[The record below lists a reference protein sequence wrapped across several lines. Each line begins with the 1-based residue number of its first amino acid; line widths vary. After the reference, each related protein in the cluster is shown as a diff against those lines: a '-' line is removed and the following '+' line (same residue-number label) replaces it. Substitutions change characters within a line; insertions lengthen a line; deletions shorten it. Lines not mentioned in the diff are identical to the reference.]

1 VTEPRR
7 DREASPVP
15 PKGAEQDYARPGDP
29 VSVGRKSSDSPDLAA
44 PFPDLTEERKIVSIL
59 CVDLVGFVARSDQAD
74 PEDIR
79 AALRPYYTSVRR
91 ELARWGGTVEKFI
104 GDAVMAAFGAPVAHE
119 DDAERAVRAALRVIQ
134 AVHELNA
141 AEPGLELAVR
151 AAVTTGEA
159 VVARGARTGEGE
171 GIATGDVVSTAARL
185 QAIAPVGSVVVDETT
200 YRTTRHLV
208 DYGALAPVPAKEQI
222 EPIHVWQARGAR
234 AQYGADPAGA
244 TPSPFIGRTHE
255 LAILKALYA
264 RAAREGSVQLVT
276 VAGEPGVGKSRL
288 VREFRAFVDWQ
299 PELARWRQ
307 GRCLPYGEGITFWAL
322 GEIVK
327 SQAEIFESDGPR
339 EASDKLAAA
348 IEAIVEDPAE
358 REWLTSR
365 LAVLVG
371 ASSPGVGSVAERS
384 ESFAAWRRFFE
395 AVAADRPLV
404 LVFED
409 VHWAGAALLEFV
421 EYLLDWATGLP
432 FLVVCTTRPELFE
445 RHPGW
450 GGGKRNSTTISLA
463 PLSREETIQLIAAHL
478 PGAELPG
485 ETQIALLERAGGNPL
500 YAGEFARML
509 ADRGIVERRG
519 GTMQVAA
526 GADIPIPETV
536 QAVIAARLD
545 TLPAERKALLHD
557 AAVMGTVFWTG
568 AVAFMSGL
576 DEHAV
581 EQGLR
586 AVARKEL
593 LRPIRNSSVKGE
605 AEYSFQHLLIR
616 DVAYQQIPR
625 AARVHK
631 HRAAAAWIERLAGD
645 RVTDHADIL
654 AHHYG
659 QALQLAKAAGLDDD
673 TRELEVRVRRFLIM
687 AGDRALEF
695 EARKAE
701 AFYRQALTLSPPR
714 HPQRAGLLQKTAE
727 AALMSGRLSEAQ
739 RDFEEAIVEFRAQ
752 EDSRGAGEAMVRLA
766 RTYWFRGETDRKR
779 ALLAQAIELLERE
792 PHGRELALAYT
803 HSAADHMVANRSSEC
818 AAWSEKALALAQE
831 LGLDA
836 EAIRARQLRGLARC
850 QVSDLAAG
858 LADLREALRLSLDL
872 GLGNETIRSYG
883 NLGDW
888 VWVAE
893 GPAQGLDVK
902 RAGIEFG
909 ERRGLTLPVMW
920 AKAETLWP
928 LFDLGHWDELLRIA
942 RELIDWDRRQGG
954 GQVAVVALT
963 YMAYVF
969 ACRGEV
975 SEAHDL
981 AAEFLSSAR
990 EIRDPQV
997 LVPAVA
1003 VVSLIEHMRGN
1014 HMTTMRLVEE
1024 IEEITRDRP
1033 VFRARHLPE
1042 AVRLS
1047 VAAGAIGLAERLLDS
1062 NLHRAAR
1069 HEYSALASRAV
1080 LTEARGKPA
1089 EASAL
1094 YAEAAE
1100 RWASYRFAWEHGHAA
1115 LGAGRCLLAVS
1126 QHREATEHLREARTT
1141 FEALQASPLATE
1153 ADRLL
1158 TESER
1163 GSHRQDG

>member
-1 VTEPRR
+1 
-7 DREASPVP
+7 
-15 PKGAEQDYARPGDP
+15 
-29 VSVGRKSSDSPDLAA
+29 
-44 PFPDLTEERKIVSIL
+44 VSIL

-79 AALRPYYTSVRR
+79 TTLRPYYTCVRR
-91 ELARWGGTVEKFI
+91 ELVRWGGTVEKFI

-119 DDAERAVRAALRVIQ
+119 DDAERAVRAALRVVE
-134 AVHELNA
+134 AVQELNV

-159 VVARGARTGEGE
+159 VVARAATKVEGA
-171 GIATGDVVSTAARL
+171 GIATGDVVNRAARL
-185 QAIAPVGSVVVDETT
+185 QAIAPVGTVVVDELTH
-200 YRTTRHLV
+200 RTTRQLV
-208 DYGALAPVPAKEQI
+208 DYETLDPVSAKDLVERIQ
-222 EPIHVWQARGAR
+222 VWQAKAAR
-234 AQYGADPAGA
+234 SRYGVDPAEA
-244 TPSPFIGRTHE
+244 TPSPFIDRSHE
-255 LAILKALYA
+255 LALLKALYA
-264 RAAREGSVQLVT
+264 RAAREGSAQLVT
-276 VAGEPGVGKSRL
+276 VTGEPGMGKSRL

-299 PELARWRQ
+299 SERARWRQ

-327 SQAEIFESDGPR
+327 SQAGILESDTPH
-339 EASDKLAAA
+339 EAADKLATAVAA
-348 IEAIVEDPAE
+348 IIDDPT
-358 REWLTSR
+358 EWDWLKAR
-365 LAVLVG
+365 LAILVG
-371 ASSPGVGSVAERS
+371 ANAPGVGARAERS

-409 VHWAGAALLEFV
+409 VHWAGAALLDFIEYFV
-421 EYLLDWATGLP
+421 DWVAGLP

-445 RHPGW
+445 RRPGW

-463 PLSREETIQLIAAHL
+463 PLSREETSRLITAHL
-478 PGAELPG
+478 SGAELPG
-485 ETQIALLERAGGNPL
+485 ETQTALLERAGGNPL

-519 GTMQVAA
+519 RTVQVAA

-557 AAVMGTVFWTG
+557 AAVVGTVFWAG
-568 AVAFMSGL
+568 AVAFMSGV
-576 DEHAV
+576 DEGAV

-586 AVARKEL
+586 TVVGKEL
-593 LRPIRNSSVKGE
+593 LRPVRTSSVKGQ
-605 AEYSFQHLLIR
+605 AEYSFRHLLIR

-625 AARVHK
+625 VARVRK
-631 HRAAAAWIERLAGD
+631 HRMAAAWIERLAGD
-645 RVTDHADIL
+645 RVTDHAEIL

-659 QALQLAKAAGLDDD
+659 QALQLAKAAGLDED
-673 TRELEVRVRRFLIM
+673 THALEAQVRRFLIM

-695 EARKAE
+695 DARKAE
-701 AFYRQALTLSPPR
+701 AFYRQALKVCSPR
-714 HPQRAGLLQKTAE
+714 HSDRARLLGKTAE
-727 AALMSGRLSEAQ
+727 AALVGGRLSEAQ

-752 EDSRGAGEAMVRLA
+752 GDILGAGEAMVRLA

-792 PHGRELALAYT
+792 PPGRELALAYAHT
-803 HSAADHMVANRSSEC
+803 AADHMVANRSHEC
-818 AAWSEKALALAQE
+818 AVWSEKALALAQE

-836 EAIRARQLRGLARC
+836 EAVRARQLRGLARC
-850 QVSDLAAG
+850 QLSDVAGG
-858 LADLREALRLSLDL
+858 LADLREALRLSLEL

-893 GPAQGLDVK
+893 GPTRGLEVK

-920 AKAETLWP
+920 ARTETLWL
-928 LFDLGHWDELLRIA
+928 LFDLGQWDELVRIA
-942 RELIDWDRRQGG
+942 GELVEWDRREGG
-954 GQVAVVALT
+954 GQVTVVALT

-969 ACRGEV
+969 VCRGEV
-975 SEAHDL
+975 SRAQGFSE
-981 AAEFLSSAR
+981 EFLPRAR

-1003 VVSLIEHMRGN
+1003 VVSLIEHSRGN
-1014 HMTTMRLVEE
+1014 HVTAVRLVEE
-1024 IEEITRDRP
+1024 IEEVTRDRP

-1042 AVRLS
+1042 ALRVC
-1047 VAAGAIGLAERLLDS
+1047 VAAGAIPLAEGLLRIDA
-1062 NLHRAAR
+1062 HMAAR
-1069 HEYSALASRAV
+1069 YRHAVLTARAV
-1080 LTEARGKPA
+1080 LAEAQGRLE

-1094 YAEAAE
+1094 YEEAAE
-1100 RWASYRFAWEHGHAA
+1100 RWADYGFALEHGQTA
-1115 LGAGRCLLAVS
+1115 LGAGRCLVAVAR
-1126 QHREATEHLREARTT
+1126 HREAVARLVEARTT
-1141 FEALQASPLATE
+1141 FDALRAGPLLAEVDRMLARATGGAS
-1153 ADRLL
+1153 
-1158 TESER
+1158 
-1163 GSHRQDG
+1163 

>member
-1 VTEPRR
+1 MQWP
-7 DREASPVP
+7 S
-15 PKGAEQDYARPGDP
+15 GDP
-29 VSVGRKSSDSPDLAA
+29 PSLGS
-44 PFPDLTEERKIVSIL
+44 PFPELKEERKVVSIL

-79 AALRPYYTSVRR
+79 TTLRPYYTCVRR
-91 ELARWGGTVEKFI
+91 ELVRWGGTVEKFI

-119 DDAERAVRAALRVIQ
+119 DDAERAVRAALRIVE
-134 AVHELNA
+134 AVQELNA
-141 AEPGLELAVR
+141 AEPGLELALR

-159 VVARGARTGEGE
+159 VVARGARTVEGG
-171 GIATGDVVSTAARL
+171 GIATGDVVNTAARL
-185 QAIAPVGSVVVDETT
+185 QAIAPVGAVVVDEAT

-208 DYGALAPVPAKEQI
+208 DYEALDPVSVKEQV
-222 EPIHVWQARGAR
+222 EPIQVWHAKASRGP
-234 AQYGADPAGA
+234 YGADSAEA

-255 LAILKALYA
+255 LALLKALYA
-264 RAAREGSVQLVT
+264 RAAREGSAQLVT

-299 PELARWRQ
+299 PERARWRQ

-327 SQAEIFESDGPR
+327 SQAGILESDSPH

-348 IEAIVEDPAE
+348 IGAIIEDPTE
-358 REWLTSR
+358 RDWLKTR
-365 LAVLVG
+365 LALLVG
-371 ASSPGVGSVAERS
+371 ASAPGAGGPAERS
-384 ESFAAWRRFFE
+384 ESFAAWRRFLE
-395 AVAADRPLV
+395 AVADDRPLV

-421 EYLLDWATGLP
+421 EYLVDWATGLP

-450 GGGKRNSTTISLA
+450 GGGKRDSTTISLA
-463 PLSREETIQLIAAHL
+463 PLSREETSRLIAAHL
-478 PGAELPG
+478 PGVELPG

-519 GTMQVAA
+519 QTMQVAA

-557 AAVMGTVFWTG
+557 AAVVGTVFWVG
-568 AVAFMSGL
+568 ALAFMSGL
-576 DEHAV
+576 DERAV
-581 EQGLR
+581 EAR
-586 AVARKEL
+586 ACERSPRKEL
-593 LRPIRNSSVKGE
+593 LRPVRNSSVKGE
-605 AEYSFQHLLIR
+605 AEYSFRHLLIR

-625 AARVHK
+625 AARVRK

-673 TRELEVRVRRFLIM
+673 THELEVQVRRFLIM

-695 EARKAE
+695 DARKAE
-701 AFYRQALTLSPPR
+701 AFYRQALKLSPPR
-714 HPQRAGLLQKTAE
+714 HPDRARLLGKTAE
-727 AALMSGRLSEAQ
+727 AALVGGRLSEAQ

-752 EDSRGAGEAMVRLA
+752 GEILGAGEAMVRLA

-792 PHGRELALAYT
+792 PPGRELALAYT
-803 HSAADHMVANRSSEC
+803 HSAADHMVANRSPDC

-850 QVSDLAAG
+850 QLSDLVGG

-888 VWVAE
+888 VWVVE
-893 GPAQGLDVK
+893 GPARGLDVK

-928 LFDLGHWDELLRIA
+928 LFDLGQWDELLRIA
-942 RELIDWDRRQGG
+942 GDLIERDRRQGG
-954 GQVAVVALT
+954 GQVTVVALT

-969 ACRGEV
+969 VCRGEL
-975 SEAHDL
+975 SQAQAL
-981 AAEFLSSAR
+981 AEEFLPRSR

-1003 VVSLIEHMRGN
+1003 VVSLIEHTRGN
-1014 HMTTMRLVEE
+1014 HVTTVRLIEE
-1024 IEEITRDRP
+1024 IEEVTRDRP

-1042 AVRLS
+1042 ALRVS
-1047 VAAGAIGLAERLLDS
+1047 VAAGAIRLAERLLDS
-1062 NLHRAAR
+1062 NVHRAAR
-1069 HEYSALASRAV
+1069 HQHSVLAGRAV
-1080 LTEARGKPA
+1080 LTEAQGRHDA
-1089 EASAL
+1089 ASAL
-1094 YAEAAE
+1094 YAEVAE
-1100 RWASYRFAWEHGHAA
+1100 HWANYGFALEHGQAA
-1115 LGAGRCLLAVS
+1115 LGAGRCLVAVGR
-1126 QHREATEHLREARTT
+1126 HHEAAAHLVEARRV
-1141 FEALQASPLATE
+1141 FDALRAGPLLAE
-1153 ADRLL
+1153 ADRVLAQVK
-1158 TESER
+1158 SAA
-1163 GSHRQDG
+1163 S

>member
-1 VTEPRR
+1 MTTTNGE
-7 DREASPVP
+7 
-15 PKGAEQDYARPGDP
+15 GARLGDAER
-29 VSVGRKSSDSPDLAA
+29 VGRQSGTPPALGSQ
-44 PFPDLTEERKIVSIL
+44 FPELKEERKVVSIL
-59 CVDLVGFVARSDQAD
+59 CVDLVDFVARSDQAD

-79 AALRPYYTSVRR
+79 TTLRPYYTCVRR
-91 ELARWGGTVEKFI
+91 ELVRWGGTVEKFI

-119 DDAERAVRAALRVIQ
+119 DDAERAVRAALRIVQ
-134 AVHELNA
+134 AVQELNA
-141 AEPGLELAVR
+141 ADPGLELALR

-159 VVARGARTGEGE
+159 VVARGTRTVEGE
-171 GIATGDVVSTAARL
+171 GIATGDVVNTAARL
-185 QAIAPVGSVVVDETT
+185 QTIAPIGSVVVDEAT

-208 DYGALAPVPAKEQI
+208 DYEALAPVSVKEQI
-222 EPIHVWQARGAR
+222 EPIRAWRARAARGR
-234 AQYGADPAGA
+234 YGADLAEA

-255 LAILKALYA
+255 LTLLKALYA

-288 VREFRAFVDWQ
+288 VREFRAFVEWQ

-307 GRCLPYGEGITFWAL
+307 GRCLPYGEGIAFWAL

-327 SQAEIFESDGPR
+327 SQAGILESDGPQ

-348 IEAIVEDPAE
+348 IGAIIEEPAE
-358 REWLTSR
+358 RDWLKAR
-365 LAVLVG
+365 LALLVG
-371 ASSPGVGSVAERS
+371 ASAPGAGSVAERS
-384 ESFAAWRRFFE
+384 ESFAAWRRFLE

-421 EYLLDWATGLP
+421 EYLVDWATGLP

-445 RHPGW
+445 GHPGW
-450 GGGKRNSTTISLA
+450 GGGKRDSTTVSLA
-463 PLSREETIQLIAAHL
+463 PLSREETSRLIAAYL

-509 ADRGIVERRG
+509 ADRGIVERQG
-519 GTMQVAA
+519 QIMQVAA

-545 TLPAERKALLHD
+545 TLPAERKALVHD
-557 AAVMGTVFWTG
+557 AAVVGTVFWTG
-568 AVAFMSGL
+568 ALAFMSGL

-581 EQGLR
+581 EQELR
-586 AVARKEL
+586 TVARKEL
-593 LRPIRNSSVKGE
+593 LGPVRNSSVKGE
-605 AEYSFQHLLIR
+605 AEYSFRHRLIR

-625 AARVHK
+625 AARARK
-631 HRAAAAWIERLAGD
+631 HQTAAAWIERLAGD

-659 QALQLAKAAGLDDD
+659 QALQLARAAGLDDD
-673 TRELEVRVRRFLIM
+673 TRELEARVRRFFVM

-695 EARKAE
+695 DARKAE
-701 AFYRQALTLSPPR
+701 AFYRQALTLSPSR
-714 HPQRAGLLQKTAE
+714 HPERAGLLGKAAE
-727 AALMSGRLSEAQ
+727 AALIGGRLSEAQ

-752 EDSRGAGEAMVRLA
+752 GDSLGAGETMVRLA

-779 ALLAQAIELLERE
+779 VLLTQAIELLERE
-792 PHGRELALAYT
+792 RPGRELALAYT
-803 HSAADHMVANRSSEC
+803 HGAADHMVANRSSDC
-818 AAWSEKALALAQE
+818 TVWSEKALALAQE

-850 QVSDLAAG
+850 QLSDLTNG

-893 GPAQGLDVK
+893 GPARGLDVK

-928 LFDLGHWDELLRIA
+928 LFDLGRWDELLRIA
-942 RELIDWDRRQGG
+942 SEVIEWDRRQGG
-954 GQVAVVALT
+954 GQVSVVALT

-969 ACRGEV
+969 VCRGEL
-975 SEAHDL
+975 SRAHDL
-981 AAEFLSSAR
+981 VEAFLPRAR

-1003 VVSLIEHMRGN
+1003 VVSLIEHARGN
-1014 HMTTMRLVEE
+1014 PVTTVRLIEE

-1033 VFRARHLPE
+1033 VFRSRHLPE
-1042 AVRLS
+1042 TLRVC
-1047 VAAGAIGLAERLLDS
+1047 VASNAIRLAELLLDG
-1062 NLHRAAR
+1062 NVHRAAR
-1069 HEYSALASRAV
+1069 HEYSVLAGRAV
-1080 LTEARGKPA
+1080 LTEAQGQPD

-1094 YAEAAE
+1094 YAEASE
-1100 RWASYRFAWEHGHAA
+1100 RWKNYGFPLEHGQAA
-1115 LGAGRCLLAVS
+1115 LGAGRCLVAVGRP
-1126 QHREATEHLREARTT
+1126 HEAADHLLEARRT
-1141 FEALQASPLATE
+1141 FDALQARPLL
-1153 ADRLL
+1153 ADADGVLAQ
-1158 TESER
+1158 TER
-1163 GSHRQDG
+1163 GTRWSDG

>member
-1 VTEPRR
+1 VTEPHR
-7 DREASPVP
+7 DREASLDP
-15 PKGAEQDYARPGDP
+15 PRGETDRARPREAEG
-29 VSVGRKSSDSPDLAA
+29 VGRQLGDVAALGSPLPDLQ
-44 PFPDLTEERKIVSIL
+44 EERKVVSIL

-79 AALRPYYTSVRR
+79 TALRPYYTSVRR

-134 AVHELNA
+134 AVQELNA
-141 AEPGLELAVR
+141 VEPGLELALR

-159 VVARGARTGEGE
+159 VVARGARTVEGE
-171 GIATGDVVSTAARL
+171 GIATGDVVNTAARL
-185 QAIAPVGSVVVDETT
+185 QALAPVGSVVVDETT

-208 DYGALAPVPAKEQI
+208 DYEALAPVSVKEQVA
-222 EPIHVWQARGAR
+222 PIRVWQARAAR
-234 AQYGADPAGA
+234 ARYGADPAEA

-255 LAILKALYA
+255 LALLKALYA
-264 RAAREGSVQLVT
+264 RATREGSVQLVT

-307 GRCLPYGEGITFWAL
+307 GRCLPYGEGIAFWAL

-327 SQAEIFESDGPR
+327 SQAEILESDGPH

-348 IEAIVEDPAE
+348 IGAIIEDPAE
-358 REWLTSR
+358 RDWLTSR
-365 LAVLVG
+365 LALLVG
-371 ASSPGVGSVAERS
+371 ASAPGVGSVAERS
-384 ESFAAWRRFFE
+384 ESFAAWRRFLE

-421 EYLLDWATGLP
+421 EYLVDWATGLP
-432 FLVVCTTRPELFE
+432 SLVVCTTRPELFE

-450 GGGKRNSTTISLA
+450 GGGKRDSTTISLA
-463 PLSREETIQLIAAHL
+463 PLSREETSRLIAAHL

-519 GTMQVAA
+519 ETMQVAA

-557 AAVMGTVFWTG
+557 AAVVGTVFWTG
-568 AVAFMSGL
+568 ALAFMSGL

-586 AVARKEL
+586 TVARKEL
-593 LRPIRNSSVKGE
+593 VRPVRNSSVKGE
-605 AEYSFQHLLIR
+605 AEYSFRHLLIR

-625 AARVHK
+625 AARVRK
-631 HRAAAAWIERLAGD
+631 HQTAAAWIERLAGD

-673 TRELEVRVRRFLIM
+673 THELEVRVRRFLVM

-695 EARKAE
+695 DARKAE

-714 HPQRAGLLQKTAE
+714 HPERAGLLGKTAE
-727 AALMSGRLSEAQ
+727 AALVGGRLSEAQ

-752 EDSRGAGEAMVRLA
+752 GDSLGVGEAMVRLA

-779 ALLAQAIELLERE
+779 ALLTQAIELLERE
-792 PHGRELALAYT
+792 SPGRELALAYT
-803 HSAADHMVANRSSEC
+803 HGAADHMVANRSPEC

-850 QVSDLAAG
+850 QLSDLVGG

-893 GPAQGLDVK
+893 GPARGLDVK

-942 RELIDWDRRQGG
+942 RELIEWDRRQGG
-954 GQVAVVALT
+954 GQVTVVALT
-963 YMAYVF
+963 YTAYVF
-969 ACRGEV
+969 GCRGEL
-975 SEAHDL
+975 SQAHGL
-981 AAEFLSSAR
+981 AAEFLPRAR

-1003 VVSLIEHMRGN
+1003 VVALIEHTRGN
-1014 HMTTMRLVEE
+1014 QVTTVRLIEE

-1033 VFRARHLPE
+1033 VFRSRHLPE
-1042 AVRLS
+1042 AVRVS
-1047 VAAGAIGLAERLLDS
+1047 VAAGAIRLAERLLDS
-1062 NLHRAAR
+1062 NVHRAAR
-1069 HEYSALASRAV
+1069 HQYSVLASRAV
-1080 LTEARGKPA
+1080 LTEAWGKPE

-1094 YAEAAE
+1094 YAEVAE
-1100 RWASYRFAWEHGHAA
+1100 RWADYGFALEHGQAA
-1115 LGAGRCLLAVS
+1115 LGAGRCLVAVGR
-1126 QHREATEHLREARTT
+1126 HHEAVDYLREARRT
-1141 FEALQASPLATE
+1141 FDALQAGPLFAD
-1153 ADRLL
+1153 ADRVLVQAEHG
-1158 TESER
+1158 TD
-1163 GSHRQDG
+1163 RQDG

>member
-1 VTEPRR
+1 MTEPR
-7 DREASPVP
+7 DRRSSPPPPGEAE
-15 PKGAEQDYARPGDP
+15 KDLARPGEAE
-29 VSVGRKSSDSPDLAA
+29 SVGRQSEDLPSLDSPFSELK
-44 PFPDLTEERKIVSIL
+44 EERKVVSIL

-79 AALRPYYTSVRR
+79 TTLRPYYTCVRR
-91 ELARWGGTVEKFI
+91 ELVRWGGTVEKFI
-104 GDAVMAAFGAPVAHE
+104 GDAVMAAFGAPIAHE
-119 DDAERAVRAALRVIQ
+119 DDAERAVRAALRIVQ
-134 AVHELNA
+134 AVQELNA
-141 AEPGLELAVR
+141 AEPGLDLALR

-159 VVARGARTGEGE
+159 VVSRGARTVDGE
-171 GIATGDVVSTAARL
+171 GIATGDVVNTAARL
-185 QAIAPVGSVVVDETT
+185 QAIAPVGAVVVDEAT

-208 DYGALAPVPAKEQI
+208 DYAALDPVSVKEQV
-222 EPIHVWQARGAR
+222 EPIRVWQAKASRGR
-234 AQYGADPAGA
+234 YGADPAEA

-255 LAILKALYA
+255 LALLKALYA
-264 RAAREGSVQLVT
+264 RAAREGSAQLVT
-276 VAGEPGVGKSRL
+276 VSGEPGVGKSRL

-299 PELARWRQ
+299 PEHARWQQ

-327 SQAEIFESDGPR
+327 SQAGILESDSPH
-339 EASDKLAAA
+339 EASDKLTAA
-348 IEAIVEDPAE
+348 IGAVIEDPTE
-358 REWLTSR
+358 RDWLKTR
-365 LAVLVG
+365 LALLVG
-371 ASSPGVGSVAERS
+371 ASAPGVGDAPARS
-384 ESFAAWRRFFE
+384 ESFAAWRRFLE
-395 AVAADRPLV
+395 TIADDRPLV

-421 EYLLDWATGLP
+421 EYLVDGAAGLP

-445 RHPGW
+445 DHPAW
-450 GGGKRNSTTISLA
+450 GGGKRDSTTISLA
-463 PLSREETIQLIAAHL
+463 PLSREETSRLIAAHL

-557 AAVMGTVFWTG
+557 AAVVGTVFWVG
-568 AVAFMSGL
+568 ALAFMSGL
-576 DEHAV
+576 DERAV
-581 EQGLR
+581 EEGLR
-586 AVARKEL
+586 SVARKEL
-593 LRPIRNSSVKGE
+593 LRPVRSSSVKGE
-605 AEYSFQHLLIR
+605 AEYSFRHLLIR

-625 AARVHK
+625 AARVRK
-631 HRAAAAWIERLAGD
+631 HRKAAAWIERLAGD

-673 TRELEVRVRRFLIM
+673 THELEVQARRFLVM

-695 EARKAE
+695 DAQKAQ
-701 AFYRQALTLSPPR
+701 AFYRQALKLSPPR
-714 HPQRAGLLQKTAE
+714 HPDRGRLLGKTAE
-727 AALMSGRLSEAQ
+727 AAVVGGRLSEAQ

-752 EDSRGAGEAMVRLA
+752 GEILGAGEAMVHLA

-779 ALLAQAIELLERE
+779 TLLAQAIELLERE
-792 PHGRELALAYT
+792 PPGREPALAYT
-803 HSAADHMVANRSSEC
+803 HSAADHMVANRSPDC
-818 AAWSEKALALAQE
+818 AVWSEKALALSQD
-831 LGLDA
+831 LGLDP

-850 QVSDLAAG
+850 QLSDLVAG

-888 VWVAE
+888 VWVVE
-893 GPAQGLDVK
+893 GPARGLDVK

-928 LFDLGHWDELLRIA
+928 LFDLGQWDELLRIA
-942 RELIDWDRRQGG
+942 GDLIEGDRRQGG
-954 GQVAVVALT
+954 GQVSVVALT

-969 ACRGEV
+969 ACRGEL
-975 SEAHDL
+975 SQARAL
-981 AAEFLSSAR
+981 AEEFLPRSR

-1003 VVSLIEHMRGN
+1003 VVSLIEHRGGN
-1014 HMTTMRLVEE
+1014 HLTAVRLIEE
-1024 IEEITRDRP
+1024 IEELTRDRP
-1033 VFRARHLPE
+1033 VFRSRHLPE
-1042 AVRLS
+1042 ALRVS
-1047 VAAGAIGLAERLLDS
+1047 VAAGAIPLAERLLEG
-1062 NLHRAAR
+1062 NVHRAAR
-1069 HEYSALASRAV
+1069 HQYSVLAGRAV
-1080 LTEARGKPA
+1080 LTEAQGRHDA
-1089 EASAL
+1089 ASAL
-1094 YAEAAE
+1094 YAEVAE
-1100 RWASYRFAWEHGHAA
+1100 HWANYGFALEHGQAA
-1115 LGAGRCLLAVS
+1115 LGAGRCLVGVGRR
-1126 QHREATEHLREARTT
+1126 HEAAAHLVEARRT
-1141 FEALQASPLATE
+1141 FDALRAAPLLAE

-1158 TESER
+1158 AQAKGAAS
-1163 GSHRQDG
+1163 